1 MLEIVSYSQ
10 RMRDKFHNA
19 VKHGLEKDGWI
30 ITDDPLRIRSGR
42 VDMQID
48 LGAERLLAATKGNEK
63 IAVEIKSF
71 TNPSNISEF
80 HTALGQFLNYQVAL
94 EERNSEFNLFLAV
107 PIGTFRTFFS
117 LPFVQTVV
125 KRFQLSLLVY
135 DPSEEVIL
143 EWKK

>member
-1 MLEIVSYSQ
+1 
-10 RMRDKFHNA
+10 MRDKFHNA
-19 VKHGLEKDGWI
+19 VKHGLEKDGWT

>member
-1 MLEIVSYSQ
+1 
-10 RMRDKFHNA
+10 MRDKFHNA
-19 VKHGLEKDGWI
+19 VKHGLEKDGWT

-48 LGAERLLAATKGNEK
+48 LGAERLLAATKGKEK
-63 IAVEIKSF
+63 IAVEVKSF

-94 EERNSEFNLFLAV
+94 EEQNSEFNLFLAI
-107 PIGTFRTFFS
+107 PISAFRTFFS
-117 LPFVQTVV
+117 LPFAQMVV

>member
-1 MLEIVSYSQ
+1 
-10 RMRDKFHNA
+10 MRDLFHNA
-19 VKHGLEKDGWI
+19 VRHGLEKDGWT

-94 EERNSEFNLFLAV
+94 EQEKSEFKLFLAIPV
-107 PIGTFRTFFS
+107 GAFKTFFS

>member
-1 MLEIVSYSQ
+1 
-10 RMRDKFHNA
+10 MRDKFHNA
-19 VKHGLEKDGWI
+19 VKHGLEKDGWT

-48 LGAERLLAATKGNEK
+48 LGAEKLLAATKGKEK
-63 IAVEIKSF
+63 IAVEVKSF

-94 EERNSEFNLFLAV
+94 EEQKSEFNLFLAI
-107 PIGTFRTFFS
+107 PIGAFRTFFS
-117 LPFVQTVV
+117 LPFAQMVV

>member
-1 MLEIVSYSQ
+1 
-10 RMRDKFHNA
+10 MRDVFHDV
-19 VKHGLEKDGWI
+19 VKRGLEKEGWSV
-30 ITDDPLRIRSGR
+30 TDDPLRIRAGR

-48 LGAERLLAATKGNEK
+48 LGAERLIAAERENEK

-94 EERNSEFNLFLAV
+94 EEQQPDRTLFLAV
-107 PIGTFRTFFS
+107 PIGTFRTFFT
-117 LPFVQTVV
+117 LPFVQTVTS
-125 KRFQLSLLVY
+125 RFQLKLLIY

-143 EWKK
+143 EWKN